1 MFLLPAGHF
10 QNSSIITQLTGCR
23 ELLQPG
29 IKYGSGMEPACVS
42 SGSEPRAQ
50 SSRLSCGSTQGS
62 VWSLLKLALQV
73 SQREVA
79 GQTMTLLLCKVQGT
93 GVQPSLGSF
102 YHSRSRWGRLVP
114 NCSQKDAQLGALAT
128 GLFLASVF
136 YHKLPLQS
144 PLPFLPSLLC
154 PFSFLPS
161 ALYPAGQTG
170 RVNGM
175 VPGPVRQQG
184 RTGVRCGITL
194 PELHTQCG
202 LSKPNLRV
210 PVTNKENSLLPAN

>member
-1 MFLLPAGHF
+1 
-10 QNSSIITQLTGCR
+10 
-23 ELLQPG
+23 
-29 IKYGSGMEPACVS
+29 MEPACVS

-114 NCSQKDAQLGALAT
+114 NCSQKGAQLGALAP

-136 YHKLPLQS
+136 YHKLPVRS

-154 PFSFLPS
+154 PFPFLPFCS
-161 ALYPAGQTG
+161 LSCWSNREGQWHGAWSSQAAGQD
-170 RVNGM
+170 
-175 VPGPVRQQG
+175 
-184 RTGVRCGITL
+184 RCEMWYHFT
-194 PELHTQCG
+194 
-202 LSKPNLRV
+202 
-210 PVTNKENSLLPAN
+210 